1 MSNTQ
6 EEATMT
12 SHHTLEA
19 TPSPRIV
26 CELDASTRAQAT
38 LDAAIARCQEGQAE
52 LFVLWILQP
61 QVIHTPFRSS
71 GAPGAWGLP
80 HVLRD
85 AVERARTAGVKATSA
100 VRIGNR
106 EVILRQE
113 SAVAGTASIHTL
125 AA

>member
-1 MSNTQ
+1 MASHRTI
-6 EEATMT
+6 ETTPAT
-12 SHHTLEA
+12 
-19 TPSPRIV
+19 RIV

-38 LDAAIARCQEGQAE
+38 LDAAIARCQETGAE

-61 QVIHTPFRSS
+61 HVLDTPYRSS

-80 HVLRD
+80 HVLRE
-85 AVERARTAGVKATSA
+85 AVEQACAAGVKATSA

-106 EVILRQE
+106 EVVLREQ
-113 SAVAGTASIHTL
+113 SAVPGTASIHTL